1 MKRNK
6 TIPAGKVVE
15 AKLASHAP
23 SFIRPSKMSESR
35 KAGLRYE
42 AKAQIQIEKVVE
54 LARTVNPQIKALQ
67 SPWLVFRAEQDA
79 PDFVRYCQ
87 PDTLIF
93 DDEALKLTIIEIK
106 LQHCL
111 EAYEQVR
118 LLYEPVLRFMYPQ
131 YEIAAIEWVLWHD
144 PHVQFPERFYFEP
157 NVIQAEPGKF
167 GIHIWNPRYDKTKSA
182 NTSNTPA
189 SATRPTNRTPPLG

>member
-42 AKAQIQIEKVVE
+42 SKAQNHLKQIVD
-54 LARTVNPQIKALQ
+54 LAMKLNPKLRSLPA
-67 SPWLVFRAEQDA
+67 PWLVFRSESD
-79 PDFVRYCQ
+79 PMDFVRYCQ
-87 PDTLIF
+87 PDHVLF
-93 DDEALKLTIIEIK
+93 DDEQMKLTIIEIK

-118 LLYEPVLRFMYPQ
+118 LLYEPVLRFMYPA
-131 YEIAAIEWVLWHD
+131 YEIAAIELVLWHD

-157 NVIQAEPGKF
+157 NILLAEAGKF
-167 GIHIWNPRYDKTKSA
+167 GIHIWNPRYDKSKS
-182 NTSNTPA
+182 SA
-189 SATRPTNRTPPLG
+189 SATRPTNSSPPLG